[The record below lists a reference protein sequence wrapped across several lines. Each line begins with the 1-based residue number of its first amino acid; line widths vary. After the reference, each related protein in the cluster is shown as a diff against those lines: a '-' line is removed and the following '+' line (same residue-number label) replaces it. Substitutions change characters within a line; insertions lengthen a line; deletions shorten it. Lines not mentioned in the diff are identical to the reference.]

1 MSDTTTMPDLTRTHR
16 EGFISTLEGLT
27 DSQWLAPSSCARW
40 RVIDVAAHL
49 AWAPVMGVGAG
60 AVAMARHGFSMNRM
74 IAGCAI
80 AWADRG
86 RDAILDQLRSNAR
99 TGARPVGMPP
109 VAALADAVV
118 HGLDVRRP
126 LGLPGQVP
134 APVLGPLADFALATP
149 WPMNVVVGGSARRRG
164 TPRRHRHGLV
174 PRLRPR
180 GPRVRRGP
188 PPRPL
193 RPHAPPRRPRRR
205 RGPVPRSPPR
215 RLASPLPLV
224 QFPRSAGDS
233 QTCRGLYDPRS
244 WRPARE
250 VTRRR
255 AGGGSPTPCGC
266 AGR

>member
-60 AVAMARHGFSMNRM
+60 AVAMARHGFSVNRM

-149 WPMNVVVGGSARRRG
+149 WPMNVVVGGSARRRVAG
-164 TPRRHRHGLV
+164 VRLVATDTDWSHGSGPEVRASAEDLLLVLYGRTPRLADLAGDGVRFLA
-174 PRLRPR
+174 PRL
-180 GPRVRRGP
+180 GV
-188 PPRPL
+188 
-193 RPHAPPRRPRRR
+193 
-205 RGPVPRSPPR
+205 
-215 RLASPLPLV
+215 
-224 QFPRSAGDS
+224 
-233 QTCRGLYDPRS
+233 
-244 WRPARE
+244 
-250 VTRRR
+250 
-255 AGGGSPTPCGC
+255 
-266 AGR
+266 